1 LHVSAETS
9 RDTGL
14 DACSYAR
21 CVLSVPAAAR
31 VACWLNAFLSGDA
44 PADSVIS
51 GLNAGG
57 SAEFA
62 LPDGSAPLP
71 AALLLGEIRRWGA
84 VRASLAMPV
93 PGDLVGLGGPADFNA
108 DAIDAGLAV
117 VVHGPDI
124 GLVPV
129 TSGRHERWRGAAAAP
144 PTYLPD
150 VATADAALRT
160 AVRETADRLVDLDVA
175 AWGPDVAD
183 ALMNL
188 RSTSSF
194 VVPMWF
200 ASTRA
205 AQAAVAALRI
215 LAVAEVAERI
225 DSGPLTAA
233 EAAARRDA
241 LRPLAA
247 AARQA
252 LVAACSEPNGR

>member
-1 LHVSAETS
+1 LHVSANPS

-14 DACSYAR
+14 DGCSYAR
-21 CVLSVPAAAR
+21 GVLSVPAAAR
-31 VACWLNAFLSGDA
+31 VACWLNAFVSGDA
-44 PADSVIS
+44 SADAVIS
-51 GLNAGG
+51 GLNAAG

-62 LPDGSAPLP
+62 LPDGSAPLS
-71 AALLLGEIRRWGA
+71 AALLLGEMRRWGA
-84 VRASLAMPV
+84 TRASLAMPV

-108 DAIDAGLAV
+108 DAIDAGQAV
-117 VVHGPDI
+117 VVHGPDV

-144 PTYLPD
+144 PTFLPD
-150 VATADAALRT
+150 VPSADAALRT
-160 AVRETADRLVDLDVA
+160 TVRETADRLADLDVA

-188 RSTSSF
+188 RTGSNF
-194 VVPMWF
+194 MVPMWF

-205 AQAAVAALRI
+205 AQTAVAALRI
-215 LAVAEVAERI
+215 LAVADAAERV

-252 LVAACSEPNGR
+252 LVAACSEPDGR